1 MLAVVST
8 DLSPAI
14 AGTLLVS
21 DPATRQ
27 VTFIDTDSGKRRAS
41 APSGAGP
48 ASIAVSPDGRQAL
61 VSNYGGASLTLLNV
75 ANGKLHATFPLAP
88 MQRPLSIRWL
98 ADGRRAVV
106 TVQGQSS
113 LLIVDVASGKV
124 EAAIGP
130 AASADQQAALSKDG
144 QFVFLA
150 SPAGG
155 KITKFSLKD
164 GKQVS
169 LSTELAQAQSI
180 AMSPDGKR
188 LWVIDRGEDL
198 VKVFDSETLN
208 AIASLDAGNL
218 PMAVTLTPNGR
229 YALVTNALSADV
241 AVYDTASLEQSN
253 IFSTRSVAT
262 DEPTAPDEFGLP
274 DTKRLAQISIPVGVI
289 AAGDGVSAYVMNNFS
304 GEIILFDIFTGAALQ
319 VYHSNPR
326 PAGMAYS
333 PTGSVGG
340 ATGSD

>member
-1 MLAVVST
+1 
-8 DLSPAI
+8 
-14 AGTLLVS
+14 
-21 DPATRQ
+21 
-27 VTFIDTDSGKRRAS
+27 
-41 APSGAGP
+41 
-48 ASIAVSPDGRQAL
+48 
-61 VSNYGGASLTLLNV
+61 
-75 ANGKLHATFPLAP
+75 
-88 MQRPLSIRWL
+88 
-98 ADGRRAVV
+98 
-106 TVQGQSS
+106 
-113 LLIVDVASGKV
+113 
-124 EAAIGP
+124 
-130 AASADQQAALSKDG
+130 
-144 QFVFLA
+144 
-150 SPAGG
+150 
-155 KITKFSLKD
+155 
-164 GKQVS
+164 
-169 LSTELAQAQSI
+169 
-180 AMSPDGKR
+180 
-188 LWVIDRGEDL
+188 
-198 VKVFDSETLN
+198 
-208 AIASLDAGNL
+208 
-218 PMAVTLTPNGR
+218 MAVTLTPNGR